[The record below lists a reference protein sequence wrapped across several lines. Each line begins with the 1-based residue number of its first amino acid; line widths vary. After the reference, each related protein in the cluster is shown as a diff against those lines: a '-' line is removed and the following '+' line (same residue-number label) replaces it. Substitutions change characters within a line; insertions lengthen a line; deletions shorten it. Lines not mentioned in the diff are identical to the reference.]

1 MAGRA
6 RQLIARN
13 VRALR
18 AARSMTQEDLAGAA
32 EVDRSYVSEIENE
45 HFSVSADMVEKLAD
59 VFGVEIYEMFHPD
72 TAARAV
78 SPGDK

>member
-18 AARSMTQEDLAGAA
+18 TARNMTQEDLAGAA
-32 EVDRSYVSEIENE
+32 EVDRSYISEIENAK
-45 HFSVSADMVEKLAD
+45 FSISADLVEKLAE
-59 VFGVEIYEMFHPD
+59 VFGVEIYELFHPD
-72 TAARAV
+72 TAKRFHGAA
-78 SPGDK
+78 PN

>member
-18 AARSMTQEDLAGAA
+18 EARRMTQEDLAGEA
-32 EVDRSYVSEIENE
+32 EVDRSYISEIENA
-45 HFSVSADMVEKLAD
+45 HFSVSADLVEKLAD

-72 TAARAV
+72 TAENAKHA
-78 SPGDK
+78 SLG